1 MSTGETEALLTVI
14 YLGMIPVAFLIYAI
28 PSIIAFRRRHPNRFA
43 ILAINIAFG
52 GTGIG
57 WLGAL
62 VWALGAVHLPNEAG
76 NAHGGESGLNLFVND
91 PKTVRLA
98 GPPVTT
104 VARAGTSAS
113 APLTTL
119 GAVAEIERLNALR
132 ASSALT
138 EAEFTDLK
146 TDILRRVRAGA
157 SA

>member
-43 ILAINIAFG
+43 ILVINIAFG

-62 VWALGAVHLPNEAG
+62 VWALGAVHIPNEAG
-76 NAHGGESGLNLFVND
+76 GSYGGESGLNLFVND
-91 PKTVRLA
+91 PKAVRFV
-98 GPPVTT
+98 GPPLATG
-104 VARAGTSAS
+104 AGGGTPAS
-113 APLTTL
+113 AALTTL
-119 GAVAEIERLNALR
+119 AAVGEIERLSALR
-132 ASSALT
+132 ASGVLS
-138 EAEFTDLK
+138 EPEFIDLK
-146 TDILRRVRAGA
+146 ADVLRRVRVRA